1 MRALCRWSAA
11 LIAPIDVNNC
21 THALQDAGEECPAA
35 VAPTRTAA
43 TPACDAAA
51 SSKLV
56 CLQRMLPEVVALGE
70 KAVIVSTSTKMLD
83 IAEQLTRGAGL
94 RGARIDGSTAAAVRQ
109 ELVNEF
115 NTPGSATL
123 VRTSLDTGCSANDC
137 WGGNAVP

>member
-1 MRALCRWSAA
+1 MKGCSALGSIAARALCRWSAVRF
-11 LIAPIDVNNC
+11 APKDVS
-21 THALQDAGEECPAA
+21 HRMHVLQDAGEDCPPAI
-35 VAPTRTAA
+35 APTRTAA

-56 CLQRMLPEVVALGE
+56 CLQRMLPEIVALGE

-83 IAEQLTRGAGL
+83 IAEQLTRDARL

-115 NTPGSATL
+115 NTPGSATS
-123 VRTSLDTGCSANDC
+123 VRIPLDT
-137 WGGNAVP
+137 